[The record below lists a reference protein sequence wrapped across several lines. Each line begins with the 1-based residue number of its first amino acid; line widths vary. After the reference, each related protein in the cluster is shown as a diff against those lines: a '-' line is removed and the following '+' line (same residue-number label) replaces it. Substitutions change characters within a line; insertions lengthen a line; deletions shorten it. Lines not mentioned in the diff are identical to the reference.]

1 MVRDPGSCPLWI
13 PGPVEPNLL
22 HVAREVCSARL
33 PEPLGRKGPEH
44 AAPTR
49 PAPRGPRGRPPPGCC
64 RGTRV
69 SPSRRLQASQSL
81 GPLSPS
87 LLPFPS
93 VCLSI
98 GPGSPRAPRVSAGGT
113 RARGGHRVPLPSF
126 SCHLPPWREQDF
138 RDRGGGS
145 SALRK
150 GMGTGKGR
158 RRAAARAGI
167 GAGLHPGARVE
178 LTRAPPSPV
187 PPLPRPFRG
196 RGAAES
202 QEVTCAEAWSP
213 GVTFGKCH
221 RVLPFSQSAVPG
233 RSPASP
239 GPSDCGWQ
247 KPRVGL
253 ASCRSRRKVGDP
265 APGPLAC
272 GTGCPSL
279 GPSSLRVRLH

>member
-13 PGPVEPNLL
+13 PWPAEPNLL

-69 SPSRRLQASQSL
+69 SPSWRLQASQSL

-145 SALRK
+145 SAR
-150 GMGTGKGR
+150 GR
-158 RRAAARAGI
+158 
-167 GAGLHPGARVE
+167 E
-178 LTRAPPSPV
+178 WE
-187 PPLPRPFRG
+187 RG
-196 RGAAES
+196 RGGGER
-202 QEVTCAEAWSP
+202 P
-213 GVTFGKCH
+213 
-221 RVLPFSQSAVPG
+221 RVPG
-233 RSPASP
+233 SGRDFTP
-239 GPSDCGWQ
+239 GPG
-247 KPRVGL
+247 
-253 ASCRSRRKVGDP
+253 
-265 APGPLAC
+265 
-272 GTGCPSL
+272 
-279 GPSSLRVRLH
+279 SS